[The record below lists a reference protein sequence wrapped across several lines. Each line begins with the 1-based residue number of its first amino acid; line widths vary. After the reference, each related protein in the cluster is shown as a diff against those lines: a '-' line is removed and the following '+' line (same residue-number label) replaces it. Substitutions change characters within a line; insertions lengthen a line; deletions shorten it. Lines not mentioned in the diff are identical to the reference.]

1 MSTPAS
7 PTAPALF
14 ALEGSIPP
22 RQIPAA
28 YRATLG
34 LTAFAMVLLPL
45 AYLALIAAAGYGMYL
60 WAIKGTFVFSGNGGG
75 WIKLL
80 VYLTPLFAGG
90 VLVTFMVKPLF
101 ARSAKRSAPYTL
113 DLAQHPELRD
123 LIAAICAKVGAPMP
137 VRVDLDCQVNA
148 SASLRRGLLSLGR
161 RDLVLTIGLPLV
173 QGLTTRQLAGVLAH
187 EFGHFAQG
195 AGMAFTYVIRS
206 INHWFARV
214 VFERDEWDRKL
225 AEIAEGADFRL
236 QLVIQSA
243 RGGVWISRKILHGL
257 MLLGH
262 AIACLQLRQMEYDAD
277 YYETQLVGS
286 DDFAATGREI
296 ARLAAAGQIAFN
308 ELGSLWRTR
317 QLVDDFSAF
326 VVAKRAGIDPKQLA
340 ALEEQDLGGKTGWLD
355 THPSNRDRNA
365 AAQRLALQGILR
377 CEVPASAFFRDL
389 PELARAVTRHF
400 YRGQLELAFDDSALV
415 PATAALDASKANAAS
430 HRARERLVGS
440 VLDLTRP
447 LVWREPDFAPPPALT
462 PDTLAVALAGRR
474 AELDRL
480 RPAAERETVTYG
492 SILEHVL
499 LVEQGHA
506 LISAGVKVVPKVFNL
521 AASDLAEAEQER
533 AAHGQRLAAKAAELK
548 PFESAF
554 HAWIALVG
562 QAARAE
568 GVAPHLPA
576 EAREDILRL
585 SRALAALAPWFEQFP
600 AWHRQQV
607 ALAAF
612 FANHKLLGENHA
624 AAQVFQGRFNAAA
637 AVGETAIGLVG
648 EAPYPLVGSGGTA
661 TAAAILRGALEGM
674 DGAARLDVVLDTVA
688 TTYFR
693 LVSLLAAR
701 GEALEQPALATGQ
714 APNVPAPVPDA
725 TA

>member
-22 RQIPAA
+22 RKIPAA
-28 YRATLG
+28 YRFTLG
-34 LTAFAMVLLPL
+34 LTAFALVLLPL
-45 AYLALIAAAGYGMYL
+45 AYLALIAAAGYGVYL
-60 WAIKGTFVFSGNGGG
+60 WAIKGTVIFSGSGGG

-80 VYLTPLFAGG
+80 VYLAPLFAGA
-90 VLVTFMVKPLF
+90 VLVAFMIKPLF
-101 ARSAKRSAPYTL
+101 ARSAKRTAPYTL
-113 DLAQHPELRD
+113 DLAKYPELRD
-123 LIAAICAKVGAPMP
+123 LIAAICARVGAPMP

-214 VFERDEWDRKL
+214 VFERDEWDQKL
-225 AEIAEGADFRL
+225 EESAEGADFRI
-236 QLVIQSA
+236 QLVIQTA
-243 RGGVWISRKILHGL
+243 RGGVWLSRKILHGL

-262 AIACLQLRQMEYDAD
+262 VITCLQLRQMEYDAD

-296 ARLAAAGQIAFN
+296 ARLAAAGQVAFN

-317 QLVDDFSAF
+317 QLVDDFSAL
-326 VVAKRAGIDPKQLA
+326 VVAKRAGFNPAQLA
-340 ALEEQDLGGKTGWLD
+340 QLEEQDLGGKTGWLD
-355 THPSNRDRNA
+355 THPSNRDRIA
-365 AAQRLALQGILR
+365 AAQRLALKGILR
-377 CEVPASAFFRDL
+377 CDVPAAAFFRDL
-389 PELARAVTRHF
+389 PELARTVTRHF
-400 YRGQLELAFDDSALV
+400 YREQLELTFDDSALV
-415 PATAALDASKANAAS
+415 ATAAAQDVSKNTEVS
-430 HRARERLVGS
+430 NRARERLVGT

-447 LVWREPDFAPPPALT
+447 LVWRETDFAPPPELT
-462 PDTLAVALAGRR
+462 PDSLAAALADKR

-480 RPAAERETVTYG
+480 RKAAEQDVTTYG
-492 SILEHVL
+492 SILEHAL

-506 LISAGVKVVPKVFNL
+506 LISASVKVVPKVFHL
-521 AASDLAEAEQER
+521 AKSDLSEATQER
-533 AAHGQRLAAKAAELK
+533 SAQQQRLAAKAADLR

-568 GVAPHLPA
+568 GVAPQLPA
-576 EAREDILRL
+576 EARDDILRL
-585 SRALAALAPWFEQFP
+585 TRALAALAPWFEQFP

-607 ALAAF
+607 ALSAF
-612 FANHKLLGENHA
+612 FANHKGISENKEA
-624 AAQVFQGRFNAAA
+624 MQVFQGRFNDAAA
-637 AVGETAIGLVG
+637 TGEAAIALVG
-648 EAPYPLVGSGGTA
+648 DAPYPLAGSSGTT
-661 TAAAILRGALEGM
+661 TAAAILRGALEGVE
-674 DGAARLDVVLDTVA
+674 GAARLNAVLDTVA
-688 TTYFR
+688 STYFR
-693 LVSLLAAR
+693 LVSHLASR
-701 GEALEQPALATGQ
+701 GEALEKPAVTQEQTSA
-714 APNVPAPVPDA
+714 VPAPAPAV